1 MAADN
6 HTAGVVDELGRLLAH
21 MDERDDGAALGAM
34 HDLSKLLQEHGLS
47 FRHIVQELE
56 TRRLLLPGRIGTAM
70 QMMDSDTL
78 QEADSAFGAVRK
90 LMHGCG
96 LTFAR
101 IFEAIEYQPD
111 ELEKLRVALRAELQ
125 KTKRLEMEVAAL
137 RAPAGMSG
145 VNATPF
151 KVATLLCKTIISLM
165 AWLAIA
171 WFVVTVG
178 SSVGGVLYS
187 LGAPAV
193 QVMDGHAHPEMP
205 RPLPP
210 PVYVRRDRHSG

>member
-1 MAADN
+1 MAAGN

-56 TRRLLLPGRIGTAM
+56 ARRLLLPGRIGTAM
-70 QMMDSDTL
+70 QMMDSVTL
-78 QEADSAFGAVRK
+78 QEAESAFGAVRK

-101 IFEAIEYQPD
+101 IFEAIEYQPN
-111 ELEKLRVALRAELQ
+111 EMEKLRVALWAELQ
-125 KTKRLEMEVAAL
+125 KTKRLEREVAGF
-137 RAPAGMSG
+137 RAPAAASG
-145 VNATPF
+145 VNVTPF
-151 KVATLLCKTIISLM
+151 KVATLLCKIIISLM
-165 AWLAIA
+165 GWLAIA

-187 LGAPAV
+187 LDAPAV
-193 QVMDGHAHPEMP
+193 QVMGTPAQREISQ
-205 RPLPP
+205 PLRP